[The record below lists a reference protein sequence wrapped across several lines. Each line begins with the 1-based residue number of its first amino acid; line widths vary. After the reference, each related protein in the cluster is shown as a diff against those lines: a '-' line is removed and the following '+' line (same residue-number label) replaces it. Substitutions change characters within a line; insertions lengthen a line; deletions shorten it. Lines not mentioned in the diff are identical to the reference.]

1 MLDQPED
8 SPFLSGT
15 NIQFAWDSTSLGWA
29 KTCPRLYYYNML
41 CGYRPKDESVHLR
54 FGIEYHTALEEYD
67 YFRAAGA
74 DHDEAEH
81 LAVADLVERLKDYK
95 DPDGEYAKPS
105 EKVKTKENLLRTVIW
120 YLEEFKNDA
129 AQTYIKTDGKPAVE
143 QSFRFELDF
152 GPQATPETRHSTNK
166 GIVADQP
173 YILCGHLDRIVNYN
187 DGLFIMDR
195 KTTTQT
201 PGPYYF
207 KKYDPDNQMT
217 LYAYA
222 GQVVLRSQITG
233 VLIDVAQV
241 AVNGSK
247 FVRGVSYRSPDQIEE
262 WVRDLHVHLRTF
274 ERYAVEG
281 YWPQNDTACDKFG
294 GCRFRGICSKSPS
307 SRQMFLDNDF
317 TQEEP
322 WNPLKVR

>member
-152 GPQATPETRHSTNK
+152 GPQATAQTRASSQTSRISSAATST
-166 GIVADQP
+166 GSS
-173 YILCGHLDRIVNYN
+173 
-187 DGLFIMDR
+187 
-195 KTTTQT
+195 TTT
-201 PGPYYF
+201 
-207 KKYDPDNQMT
+207 
-217 LYAYA
+217 
-222 GQVVLRSQITG
+222 
-233 VLIDVAQV
+233 
-241 AVNGSK
+241 
-247 FVRGVSYRSPDQIEE
+247 
-262 WVRDLHVHLRTF
+262 
-274 ERYAVEG
+274 
-281 YWPQNDTACDKFG
+281 TAC
-294 GCRFRGICSKSPS
+294 S
-307 SRQMFLDNDF
+307 SWTARPRHRLRAR
-317 TQEEP
+317 TTSRSTTP
-322 WNPLKVR
+322 ITK